1 MVPCGNLDSRARASA
16 NANGA
21 RLRGVRMRTG
31 GGGGGGVASV
41 RWRARRGCLLM
52 VLLSLCGARLGLR
65 EVRGR
70 APTRACRC
78 VWLPACQCQCSPP
91 HPAVL

>member
-1 MVPCGNLDSRARASA
+1 MAPCGKFDSRANASA

-21 RLRGVRMRTG
+21 RLYSARMRTG
-31 GGGGGGVASV
+31 GVGVASV
-41 RWRARRGCLLM
+41 RRRARRGCPLLL
-52 VLLSLCGARLGLR
+52 VLSLCGAWLGLR

-78 VWLPACQCQCSPP
+78 VWLPACQWQSRPRTRPCYDT
-91 HPAVL
+91 